1 MFFLAPPSSVIKVS
15 NLVQMENVKT
25 MTDENYE
32 DIQNDIFALFGEHGT
47 VINGFIVKPHQA
59 AIGGIDLI
67 LKLCFIY

>member
-1 MFFLAPPSSVIKVS
+1 
-15 NLVQMENVKT
+15 MENVKT

-59 AIGGIDLI
+59 AIGGII
-67 LKLCFIY
+67 FKF